1 MKRWLK
7 LGQHFTYT
15 YPWRP
20 LLVMLLF
27 LALLRP
33 QLLYGSSA
41 RFTPLEVTQDI
52 AGWTLVWSDEFNEP
66 NGSGVNPQKWTLETG
81 GWGWGNNELEYYTNR
96 LQNAYLENGSLVIKA
111 INETYTGPDGVTRNF
126 TSARLKTQDK
136 FAQAYGRFEA
146 RIKIPY
152 GQGIWPAFWMLG
164 NDIPQIGWPRCGEI
178 DIMENIGKEPSTVHG
193 TIHGPGYS
201 GGAGIGAAYTLPN
214 GERFAD
220 AYHIYAI
227 EWQPELIRWYVDGN
241 LYKTV
246 TKNDLP
252 AGGAWVFN
260 HPFFLLLNVAVGG
273 NWPGNP
279 DASTVFPQIML
290 VDYVRVYQ
298 PRTVSVSAA
307 SYSGLALATGSIAA
321 AFGAN
326 LATTTQ
332 LAPEVPLPT
341 SLAGATVKIKD
352 SSGTER
358 LAPLFFVS
366 PAQINY
372 QNPPG
377 TIAGEAT
384 VTITSG
390 DGAVSIGTV
399 QVAPVAPGL
408 FAANADGQGVAAAIT
423 LRIRADNSQVFEP
436 VSRFDSEQNK
446 IVPVPIDLGP
456 ASEQVF
462 LVLYGTGIRYR
473 SSLSTVTVNLGGFD
487 AQVGYAGTQDDF
499 IGLDQINVRI
509 PRELAGRGDVF
520 VNLRADGIVANTVLV
535 NIK

>member
-1 MKRWLK
+1 MKRWQK
-7 LGQHFTYT
+7 LRQHFAST
-15 YPWRP
+15 YPRRP
-20 LLVMLLF
+20 LIILLF
-27 LALLRP
+27 FLTLLLS
-33 QLLYGSSA
+33 QSLYGSSV
-41 RFTPLEVTQDI
+41 RIPPLEESPDLP
-52 AGWTLVWSDEFNEP
+52 GWTLIWNDEFNEP
-66 NGSGVNPQKWTLETG
+66 NGAGVNPQKWTMETG

-96 LQNAYLENGSLVIKA
+96 LQNAFLEDGSLVIKA
-111 INETYTGPDGVTRNF
+111 INETYTGTDSVTRNY

-146 RIKIPY
+146 RMKIPY

-164 NDIPQIGWPRCGEI
+164 SDIPQIGWPRCGEI

-193 TIHGPGYS
+193 TVHGPGYS
-201 GGAGIGAAYTLPN
+201 GGSGIGAAYTLPN

-220 AYHIYAI
+220 AYHTYVI

-252 AGGAWVFN
+252 SGAAWVFN

-273 NWPGNP
+273 SWPGNP
-279 DASTVFPQIML
+279 DASTVFPQMML

-298 PRTVSVSAA
+298 PQTVSVSAA
-307 SYSGLALATGSIAA
+307 SYSALEIPPESIAA

-332 LAPEVPLPT
+332 PAPDVPLPT

-352 SSGTER
+352 SSGAER

-372 QNPPG
+372 QNPRE
-377 TIAGEAT
+377 TTAGEAT
-384 VTITSG
+384 ITITSG
-390 DGAVSIGTV
+390 DGAVSIGKMR
-399 QVAPVAPGL
+399 VAAVAPGL
-408 FAANADGQGVAAAIT
+408 FAANADGKGVASALAV
-423 LRIRADNSQVFEP
+423 RVRADNSQIYEP
-436 VSRFDSEQNK
+436 VSRFDSAQNK
-446 IVPVPIDLGP
+446 FVPVPIDLGP
-456 ASEQVF
+456 ENEQVF
-462 LVLYGTGIRYR
+462 LALYGTGIRYR
-473 SSLSTVTVNLGGFD
+473 SSLSTVTVNLGGLD
-487 AQVGYAGTQDDF
+487 AQVGYAGPQDEF
-499 IGLDQINVRI
+499 IGVDQINVRI
-509 PRELAGRGDVF
+509 PRELAGRGDVI
-520 VNLRADGIVANTVLV
+520 VSLRADGAAANNVLV